1 MLLHCNS
8 KWEKEKKGYYM
19 CPEKKKK
26 KKKKERPSRG
36 KARKALARDAIF
48 LGDTHKIAKLQSCKI
63 AKLLSC
69 KVAKLQS
76 HNVTLLQS

>member
-1 MLLHCNS
+1 MHNGSCFYIVTPNG
-8 KWEKEKKGYYM
+8 KRKKRGII
-19 CPEKKKK
+19 CAQKKKKK

-48 LGDTHKIAKLQSCKI
+48 LGDTHKIAKL
-63 AKLLSC
+63 LSC